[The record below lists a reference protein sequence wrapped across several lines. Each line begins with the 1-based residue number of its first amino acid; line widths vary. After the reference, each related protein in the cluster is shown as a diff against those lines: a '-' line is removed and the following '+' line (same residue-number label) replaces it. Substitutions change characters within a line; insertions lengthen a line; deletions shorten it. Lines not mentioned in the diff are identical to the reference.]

1 MAMKSVRDIE
11 IHYELHGDRGPVVL
25 LVHGLGSSLRDWEYQ
40 VADLAT
46 RYRVLTIDLRGHGKT
61 SRKGPITMAG
71 FAADLRE
78 LLAAL
83 GIRSAYVVGISL
95 GASVAFQIAVDYPEV
110 VDGLV
115 IINGSPEGPSTEN
128 PGHVAELEWRIRSVR
143 EQGMRGIGR
152 LLAER
157 HLPAREH
164 EAMRAV
170 FVERW
175 AENDPELYL
184 DSVVAIT
191 NWNVRDRLDSLASP
205 CLVISG
211 DRDVTPVS
219 FKEEYLRELRD
230 AELVIIADSAHMTTH
245 DQPKALNSAILRF
258 LDRWSVASAAS

>member
-40 VADLAT
+40 VTDLAA

-78 LLAAL
+78 LLVAL
-83 GIRSAYVVGISL
+83 GIRSAYVIGISL
-95 GASVAFQIAVDYPEV
+95 GASVAFQIAVDYPEL

-128 PGHVAELEWRIRSVR
+128 PAHVTELEWRIRAVR

-157 HLPAREH
+157 LLPAPEH

-184 DSVVAIT
+184 ACVLAIT
-191 NWNVRDRLDSLASP
+191 NWSARDRLSSLTAP
-205 CLVISG
+205 CLVVSG
-211 DRDVTPVS
+211 DQDYTPVS
-219 FKEEYLRELRD
+219 FKEEYLRELPS
-230 AELVIIADSAHMTTH
+230 AELVIIADSRHMTTH
-245 DQPKALNSAILRF
+245 DQPRALNSAVLRF